1 MPARIHHLFQHTTYP
16 STPHGFLELGVRAD
30 TSADAWRRALEFF
43 TRNGNSASSCTSRTD
58 ICRRGPA
65 HWMLKLRSSAPKL
78 KWLSRTDLR
87 DVVSEVTD
95 LSERKAGNLPDDV
108 TSFVGRRQATAEIKR
123 ALSTSRLVTLSGAG
137 GVGKSRLALH
147 VARGLR
153 RAFPDGAWL
162 VELAKLDDASLVGNA
177 VAAAL
182 ELPDTFSARDLE
194 SVLVDYLADKR
205 LLLVLDNCE
214 HLLEACIHLVSALLL
229 AAPNLRVLAT
239 SRELLGIGGETV
251 WPVPPLS
258 VPDVVASSAADLPAH
273 QFEASALFEDRASA
287 VSPGFTLNHDN
298 AKAVAQLCQRLD
310 GLPLAIELAA
320 VWLRALSVDQ
330 VLARL
335 VDRDELLSTDKRAAL
350 PRHQTLRA
358 TVEWSFDLC
367 TKLERTLW
375 ARVSV
380 FTGDFDLEAAE
391 HVCASDGLAAEDV
404 FTGVAG
410 LLDKSVLAR
419 HGNNPRTRYRML
431 DTIRQYGRERLAENG
446 DEVAVRRRHRD
457 YYLWLAEQAEAD
469 WFGPRQVEWLNNFH
483 TEQPNVWVAMDFC
496 LTEPGEARTGMRMA
510 GALWWYWIGRAL
522 RDGRHWLD
530 RALTVET
537 EPSHERAKALWVDG
551 WIAVSQGDTPPA
563 LPVLDECAAMARR
576 LGDEAA
582 LACAM
587 HFIGVAKW
595 VQNLAPDAVA
605 FLEEALDRHRAAD
618 APRSLTALALCH
630 LAMAVALLGDVERA
644 VALCEE
650 CTADCEAHGECWTRS
665 WAQWDL
671 VVIRWR
677 QGDVPKASEHAR
689 QSLRLKQI
697 LNDQL
702 GIPFCVEFL
711 AWVAVVDGD
720 AERAALLFG
729 MSEKMWEPIGGGR
742 LSETKALLDSSDQC
756 RTQAREILGEQAFAA
771 ASQRGREFAVDA
783 AIAYALG
790 EKPRAPHAAA
800 VPDAAPLLPH
810 LTRRE
815 REVAELVAEGQS
827 NSQIAANLVI
837 SQRTAESHIEHILSK
852 LGFNSRTQIAVWFI
866 EQQEK

>member
-1 MPARIHHLFQHTTYP
+1 
-16 STPHGFLELGVRAD
+16 
-30 TSADAWRRALEFF
+30 
-43 TRNGNSASSCTSRTD
+43 
-58 ICRRGPA
+58 
-65 HWMLKLRSSAPKL
+65 
-78 KWLSRTDLR
+78 
-87 DVVSEVTD
+87 
-95 LSERKAGNLPDDV
+95 
-108 TSFVGRRQATAEIKR
+108 
-123 ALSTSRLVTLSGAG
+123 
-137 GVGKSRLALH
+137 LALH
-147 VARGLR
+147 VARELR
-153 RAFPDGAWL
+153 RAFPDGVWL

-194 SVLVDYLADKR
+194 AVLVDYLADKR

-214 HLLEACIHLVSALLL
+214 HLLDACSRLVNTLLQ
-229 AAPNLRVLAT
+229 AAPELRVLAT
-239 SRELLGIGGETV
+239 SRELLGIGGEKV
-251 WPVPPLS
+251 CPVPPLS
-258 VPDVVASSAADLPAH
+258 VPDVVASSVADLSGD
-273 QFEASALFEDRASA
+273 QFEASALFEDRAAA

-298 AKAVAQLCQRLD
+298 ARAVAQLCQQLD

-335 VDRDELLSTDKRAAL
+335 EDRYQLFSDSRAAL

-391 HVCASDGLAAEDV
+391 HVCASDGLSAEDV
-404 FTGVAG
+404 FTGVVG
-410 LLDKSVLAR
+410 LLDKSVLVR
-419 HGNNPRTRYRML
+419 QQNSSLTRYRML
-431 DTIRQYGRERLAENG
+431 DTIRQYGREQLAENG

-457 YYLWLAEQAEAD
+457 YYLWLTEQAEAD
-469 WFGPRQVEWLNNFH
+469 WFGPHQVEWLNSFH

-496 LTEPGEARTGMRMA
+496 FTEPGEGRTGLRMA

-530 RALTVET
+530 RALAVET
-537 EPSHERAKALWVDG
+537 ESSHERAKALWVDG
-551 WIAVSQGDTPPA
+551 WVAVSQGDTPPA
-563 LPVLDECAAMARR
+563 LSVLDECAALARR

-587 HFIGVAKW
+587 HFMGVAKW

-605 FLEEALDRHRAAD
+605 FLEEAVVRHRAAG
-618 APRSLTALALCH
+618 APQSLTTLALCH

-644 VALCEE
+644 IALCEE

-677 QGDVPKASEHAR
+677 QGDVPKATEHAR

-711 AWVAVVDGD
+711 AWAAVEDGD

-729 MSEKMWEPIGGGR
+729 MSEKMWEPIGGR
-742 LSETKALLDSSDQC
+742 KLSDIKALLDSSDQS
-756 RTQAREILGEQAFAA
+756 RAQARELLGEQAFAA
-771 ASQRGREFAVDA
+771 ACQRGREFAGDE

-790 EKPRAPHAAA
+790 EKPKAQLAAA
-800 VPDAAPLLPH
+800 PPAHAPPLPQ

-815 REVAELVAEGQS
+815 REVAELVARGQS

-837 SQRTAESHIEHILSK
+837 SLRTAESHIEHILSK
-852 LGFNSRTQIAVWFI
+852 LGFKSRTQIAVWFA
-866 EQQEK
+866 ERREK